1 MFRKIVVEAADGST
15 QPFYS
20 EQPAA
25 KESEHAHH

>member
-1 MFRKIVVEAADGST
+1 VVEAVDGST